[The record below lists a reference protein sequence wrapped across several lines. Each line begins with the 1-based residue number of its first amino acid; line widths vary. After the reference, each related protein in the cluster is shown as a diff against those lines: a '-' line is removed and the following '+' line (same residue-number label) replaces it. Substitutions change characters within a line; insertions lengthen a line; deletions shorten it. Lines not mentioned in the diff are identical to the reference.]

1 MDPLENKIRENYQQ
15 QKREDEKSI
24 PDFNSMLH
32 EEKQRQPSYAFLR
45 MAALVAG
52 LLILLSYYFFKTGS
66 TAEQPLK
73 IQALN
78 IQMPTQPLL
87 NKSFDAVY
95 IWNWKAPTDKLTADA
110 RKLLK
115 TGS

>member
-1 MDPLENKIRENYQQ
+1 MDLLENKIREIYQQ

-24 PDFNSMLH
+24 PDYTSMLYK
-32 EEKQRQPSYAFLR
+32 EKRQQPSYAFLR

-52 LLILLSYYFFKTGS
+52 ILILLSYYFFRTGN
-66 TAEQPLK
+66 TAEEAVRIQP
-73 IQALN
+73 IN
-78 IQMPTQPLL
+78 IHMPTQPLL